1 MARDARIRHGQ
12 AERCKQQEEWPTP
25 VRFLYSLVKIRRG
38 EPVYMLE
45 IPKGVSSAI
54 GRRGPV
60 PIVATLATRDE
71 IAEVQASLVPMG
83 GGRHRLQLNAR
94 TRGELG
100 IKPGDPVRV
109 ALLVPEK
116 PPTLPL
122 PSELALAL
130 RETDLQESFSGLPVG
145 KQNRIV
151 LWIEEAVRP
160 ETREKRMAKAIEV
173 AFRAP

>member
-1 MARDARIRHGQ
+1 MKNPAHSMARGKA
-12 AERCKQQEEWPTP
+12 
-25 VRFLYSLVKIRRG
+25 LVKIRRG
-38 EPVYMLE
+38 GPVYMLE

-83 GGRHRLQLNAR
+83 GGRHRLQLN
-94 TRGELG
+94 
-100 IKPGDPVRV
+100 V
-109 ALLVPEK
+109 ALLVPEE

-130 RETDLQESFSGLPVG
+130 MEADLQASFSGLPVG
-145 KQNRIV
+145 KQNHII

-173 AFRAP
+173 AFHARECAYDRRR